1 MKIYKYG
8 SMKRRIF
15 YLIDFFKLFREISIC
30 LRFFLF
36 KIKNKDVL
44 KKEQDIQSN
53 EKKGKLN

>member
-1 MKIYKYG
+1 
-8 SMKRRIF
+8 MKRRIF